1 MISAKEKPLSKFS
14 DKLDGKRILV
24 TGGTGSFGHQ
34 IVKELLKF
42 SPAKVIIFSNDED
55 QQYHMK
61 NVYKGNGILDF
72 KFGDVRDYKRV
83 YELSRSI
90 DIIYH
95 AAALK
100 HVPACEFHPWEAIQT
115 NIFGAKNVRDAAIEN
130 NVERV
135 ITISTDKAVKPI
147 NAMGMTKA
155 LQEKIMLFPNN
166 DELNTKF
173 ICVRYG
179 NVLGSRG
186 SVIPF
191 FRGKINRNEPLPITD
206 LKMTR
211 FLLRLTEAI
220 ELVFHATAEGEGN
233 ELYVRK
239 MPACRITDLAQ
250 VMGKEI
256 GGKDNYPVIEVGIR
270 PGEKIHEVLVSEA
283 EMKRAVE
290 SNQYFT
296 IYPYG
301 KIDKPKLTFNFDE
314 YRSDNTEILDKPSI
328 SKLLRSE
335 GWFEKSVSKL
345 IV

>member
-1 MISAKEKPLSKFS
+1 MGNGKEKIFSKIS
-14 DKLDGKRILV
+14 NMLDGKRILV

-34 IVKELLKF
+34 IVKELLNF
-42 SPAKVIIFSNDED
+42 SPTKVIIFSNDED

-61 NVYKGNGILDF
+61 NDYKDNKILDF
-72 KFGDVRDYKRV
+72 KFGDVRDYKRIR
-83 YELSRSI
+83 ELSRNV

-115 NIFGAKNVRDAAIEN
+115 NVFGAKNVRDAAIEN

-155 LQEKIMLFPNN
+155 LQEKIMLSINN
-166 DELNTKF
+166 EELNTKF

-179 NVLGSRG
+179 NILGSRG
-186 SVIPF
+186 SIIPF
-191 FRGKINRNEPLPITD
+191 FREKIDRNEPLPLTD

-211 FLLRLTEAI
+211 FLIKLTEAI
-220 ELVFHATAEGEGN
+220 ELIFHATVEGKGN
-233 ELYVRK
+233 ELYARK
-239 MPACRITDLAQ
+239 MSACRIIDLAQ
-250 VMGKEI
+250 VMGEEI
-256 GGKDNYPVIEVGIR
+256 YGNSNYPIIEIGIR

-283 EMKRAVE
+283 EMRRAVE
-290 SNQYFT
+290 SDQYFI

-301 KIDKPKLTFNFDE
+301 KIDKPRLTSNFDE
-314 YRSDNTEILDKPSI
+314 YRSDNAEMLDKTNI
-328 SKLLRSE
+328 AKLLRSE
-335 GWFEKSVSKL
+335 GWFNKDISRP
-345 IV
+345 II